1 MDTEKVNGFN
11 LLNEEV
17 KKFTSRWSQCLVN
30 ARNTSYLK
38 PKTLDIVY
46 EA

>member
-1 MDTEKVNGFN
+1 MNTEKVNGFN
-11 LLNEEV
+11 LLNEQV
-17 KKFTSRWSQCLVN
+17 KKFTSGWSQSLVN